1 MMNKN
6 ALKIWKFRNKF
17 VSLQRQNV
25 VRGREQFAFGAEFKL
40 DLSDHPYEDIAHKV
54 MSSVFLSHRLSIVLL
69 IPCLGL

>member
-1 MMNKN
+1 MRNDEKN

-40 DLSDHPYEDIAHKV
+40 DLSDHH
-54 MSSVFLSHRLSIVLL
+54 MRT
-69 IPCLGL
+69 

>member
-25 VRGREQFAFGAEFKL
+25 VRGREQFAFGAEF
-40 DLSDHPYEDIAHKV
+40 SEQN
-54 MSSVFLSHRLSIVLL
+54 SSWTFLTI
-69 IPCLGL
+69 I

>member
-25 VRGREQFAFGAEFKL
+25 VRGREHLLSQQKFKL
-40 DLSDHPYEDIAHKV
+40 DLSDRHT
-54 MSSVFLSHRLSIVLL
+54 RT
-69 IPCLGL
+69 